1 MSRTNEA
8 RRIKWHETCKCEC
21 RLDASVCNNK
31 QCWNVDKCRSE
42 CKELI
47 DKGVCDRWYIWN
59 PSNCECECDKSCD
72 VGEYLDYENCKCRK
86 RLVDELTEECTANI
100 DEAKLTGVP
109 LFEHVNECACSYT
122 VYIILA
128 VIALTVSIGVGA
140 YFTYKYIN
148 RNKENVSK
156 YDYTYQAKSYWSYK
170 MGEVKKINIKNRTY
184 YFYNDMINLKNFEPN
199 LLKIDRKSYKN
210 IGIYNIGYI
219 TIKKIDDY
227 ENIYSVNPL
236 YLIIAHANGYIEEK
250 GVNKYLVFDSDE
262 NKHLLKKY
270 NDVFNGIRDKI
281 K

>member
-1 MSRTNEA
+1 M
-8 RRIKWHETCKCEC
+8 
-21 RLDASVCNNK
+21 
-31 QCWNVDKCRSE
+31 
-42 CKELI
+42 
-47 DKGVCDRWYIWN
+47 
-59 PSNCECECDKSCD
+59 
-72 VGEYLDYENCKCRK
+72 
-86 RLVDELTEECTANI
+86 VDELTEECTANI

-156 YDYTYQAKSYWSYK
+156 YDYTYQAKNYWSYK

-219 TIKKIDDY
+219 TIKKIDDC
-227 ENIYSVNPL
+227 ENIYRANPL